1 MTATTHTEVYR
12 RYTGTP
18 QYARLR
24 FTPLLAS
31 GLRVAF
37 KGRWGLLLYLPPLI
51 ALVVFG
57 FIVYAKFSLEQ
68 GVTPGALT
76 GERASAGVAMVG
88 NMASQLLEVRDIAF
102 GFIIGMSTFSV
113 LIAGWYGAGLIAEDR
128 RAGAHLLYFARPLS
142 KLDYAL
148 GKLGVVVVMTS
159 LGMFV
164 PSLLLFL
171 VATLTAPGWTFL
183 QEHGWMFAQVV
194 GYALVHTLVLGSI
207 VLAISSLS
215 SKRTYALAGVAAYF
229 MASGGVATLLAVLM
243 RDRTWFL
250 LAPIANL
257 RRVGAHIFGVKR
269 AIGVPLDWSPWWSW
283 LVLAGLC
290 GVCWTIVALRLRRM
304 EAVA

>member
-194 GYALVHTLVLGSI
+194 GYALVHTVVLGSI

-229 MASGGVATLLAVLM
+229 MASGGVATLMAVLM

-290 GVCWTIVALRLRRM
+290 GLCWTIVALRLRRM